1 MPEQRSKIYIEVTMV
16 MMMSVVMRSWRRI
29 MLRMRMHIRRRNYP
43 LIGPLCCR
51 FAGKAASDGQMVA
64 ALGFDPMQGWGMS
77 APEFLCRLLRLSP
90 AVWKVP
96 QSP

>member
-1 MPEQRSKIYIEVTMV
+1 
-16 MMMSVVMRSWRRI
+16 

-64 ALGFDPMQGWGMS
+64 ALGFDPMQGSGMS
-77 APEFLCRLLRLSP
+77 APEFRLQIARTFASSLEGPAIPLNPKTFPSCLP
-90 AVWKVP
+90 AVSAACKP
-96 QSP
+96 